1 MAARITAMVNEV
13 LSEEEPGT
21 KQLSEADVLGL
32 IDTGGSEGGS
42 QVCPFGPC
50 HAMPLPCIEEV
61 FPTKGKASKLQGHT
75 ELAGLSSP
83 EGAHEH
89 QSIPRSASHFGSN
102 DE

>member
-42 QVCPFGPC
+42 RVCPFGPC
-50 HAMPLPCIEEV
+50 HAMPL
-61 FPTKGKASKLQGHT
+61 
-75 ELAGLSSP
+75 
-83 EGAHEH
+83 
-89 QSIPRSASHFGSN
+89 SA
-102 DE
+102 